1 MSPYAGKTV
10 LPRRFG
16 THPGLRREG
25 PPPET
30 RRRRPRQSRE
40 VGPSQWNTRPRRDVR
55 LRSPAGETRVRV
67 TLRHVA
73 GAGEL
78 DLATKRIACLM
89 AMPTGPRSPSARSTR
104 ITPGLRP
111 GRRRRW
117 TLRSSSGGCFR
128 VENEFS
134 SRPGRVEA
142 LRPFSSADRGSAGSP
157 WRRTTL
163 TPPQKVHYAGKGSGS
178 PGLGD
183 RSHMRLPPDH
193 PPD

>member
-55 LRSPAGETRVRV
+55 LRPPAGGDRD
-67 TLRHVA
+67 A
-73 GAGEL
+73 GH
-78 DLATKRIACLM
+78 
-89 AMPTGPRSPSARSTR
+89 PPS
-104 ITPGLRP
+104 
-111 GRRRRW
+111 RRRRARPCDEADR
-117 TLRSSSGGCFR
+117 LPDGDADRAEIPLSPEHEDYAQVAPGEAAAMDLAEQFRGCFR

-134 SRPGRVEA
+134 GRPGRVEA
-142 LRPFSSADRGSAGSP
+142 LRPFSGVAGCMDTPCDSSSASVP
-157 WRRTTL
+157 E
-163 TPPQKVHYAGKGSGS
+163 
-178 PGLGD
+178 
-183 RSHMRLPPDH
+183 
-193 PPD
+193 